1 MKNTFK
7 FAAIAVA
14 AMAFA
19 VACNNAPE
27 AAEETVIDTPA
38 IETVAEEMPVEDTV
52 AVVEETPAAKP
63 AAKKTTQK
71 TTPNDASKVTIST
84 DNGSASFTVNKSETK
99 SNNTEKNDAS
109 KVTINT
115 DNGSSSLTIKKN

>member
-27 AAEETVIDTPA
+27 ATEDTVIDTPA
-38 IETVAEEMPVEDTV
+38 VETVAEEMPVEDTV
-52 AVVEETPAAKP
+52 AVVEEAPAKP
-63 AAKKTTQK
+63 AKKAEKTVQK
-71 TTPNDASKVTIST
+71 NDASKVTIST
-84 DNGSASFTVNKSETK
+84 DNGSASFTVNQSNKK
-99 SNNTEKNDAS
+99 SNTDANDAS
-109 KVTINT
+109 KVTINA
-115 DNGSSSLTIKKN
+115 DNGNNSLTIKKN